1 MRKSAFL
8 FAGIAIG
15 IFLAKQIEA
24 NPEVKKSLDNATSK
38 VKDFSTAIAKGY
50 KEQEDRASAVG
61 KPVQKRATKSTPTTA
76 KRVG

>member
-24 NPEVKKSLDNATSK
+24 NPEVKKSLDSATSK
-38 VKDFSTAIAKGY
+38 IKDFSTAVAKGY
-50 KEQEDRASAVG
+50 KEQENRASAAQ
-61 KPVQKRATKSTPTTA
+61 KPVLKRATKSTSTTA
-76 KRVG
+76 KRVR

>member
-24 NPEVKKSLDNATSK
+24 NPEVKKSLDSATSK
-38 VKDFSTAIAKGY
+38 IKDFSTAVAKGY
-50 KEQEDRASAVG
+50 KEQENRTSG
-61 KPVQKRATKSTPTTA
+61 EQKPDLKRATKSTSTTA
-76 KRVG
+76 KRVR

>member
-8 FAGIAIG
+8 LAGIAIG

-38 VKDFSTAIAKGY
+38 VKDFSTAVAKGY
-50 KEQEDRASAVG
+50 KEQENRASAAQ
-61 KPVQKRATKSTPTTA
+61 KPVLKLSTKSTSTTA
-76 KRVG
+76 KRVR